1 MSSDRWRQVE
11 ELCHAAL
18 AYGDEERE
26 SFLAKACQGDEGLL
40 REVESLLAQE
50 SSAEGFMSVP
60 AAALAGSA
68 GLDQPPGTLVGARFG
83 SYTLRSLLGVGGMGE
98 VYRAHDETLG
108 REVAIKVL
116 PPGFTAEPD
125 RRARFEREA
134 RMLATLNHP
143 NIGAIYGVEEANGVR
158 GLVLELV
165 EGETLAERIA
175 APGRSRT
182 DSRAGLSITE
192 SLIIARQIAD
202 ALEAAHEKGIV
213 HRDLKPANIKI
224 TPEGAAKVLD
234 FGLAKVATPDSL
246 GSDPSQS
253 RAGAVFG
260 TAAYMSPEQARG
272 HNVDKRADIWAFGC
286 VLFEMLTG
294 RAAFAGDTASDTIA
308 KILER
313 EPEWSAL
320 PSATPVAI
328 RRLLFRCLIKDS
340 KRRLRDVGDV
350 RIEIDAVNEVVPGVA
365 DAMVPAAVGTRKTW
379 LPWAAVAALAT
390 GVLLWEGRRP
400 TVIENPL
407 ATARF
412 SRLTDWAGAEAQAEI
427 SSDGRFVAFL
437 SDREGQFDLW
447 VTQVGTGKFT
457 NLTQDRPP
465 LDSPSS
471 LLRALGFSGDGAE
484 IWFNPTEA
492 RAQNPSSV
500 VARTEG
506 KLLTPLLG
514 GTSRP
519 FLGEKSET
527 PAWSADGMRLAY
539 FTNGSG
545 DPLFIADR
553 NGADA
558 RQIFLDQ
565 QTGAHSHNPV
575 WSPDERWIYFV
586 HGVDVSEQMDIWR
599 IQPSGEAAERLT
611 DQHAAVN
618 FLAPLDAR
626 TLIYTARADDG
637 TGPALWTLDVPSRI
651 TRKVSSDLQRYT
663 SVAASRDGRRIV
675 ATVAN
680 PTSSLWRVPL
690 ADRPVYERDV
700 QPYPV
705 STVRALAPRFAG
717 ASLFYLATGGVGDS
731 LWHLSEG
738 HTSEVVRGADL
749 PLSEPAA
756 VSPDGKHIVVVVRR
770 GGLRRLVIM
779 SADGTNVRTLAP
791 SLEIQGAQGQAAA
804 DWSPDGSWIVAGGI
818 DKDGSALFKIP
829 ANGGDPVRIVT
840 GQAVNPVW
848 SPDGRLIAYGGP
860 FVAGQT
866 ALAWVGP
873 TGASVDLPHLRV
885 SAGAYRF
892 LPDGKGLVFRPTAAA
907 PDFWLLDLAAKT
919 RRQLTH
925 LSDRGGRIQTF
936 DITPDGKEIV
946 FDRIRE
952 NSDIVL
958 IDLQK

>member
-11 ELCHAAL
+11 DLCHAAL
-18 AYGDEERE
+18 ACRAEDRR
-26 SFLAKACQGDEGLL
+26 SFLADACQGDEVLL

-68 GLDQPPGTLVGARFG
+68 RLDQARGTLVGVRFG
-83 SYTLRSLLGVGGMGE
+83 SCTIRSLLGVGGMGE

-116 PPGFTAEPD
+116 SPAFTAEPE

-143 NIGAIYGVEEANGVR
+143 HIGSIYGVEEADGVR

-175 APGRSRT
+175 RSERAPGA
-182 DSRAGLSITE
+182 DAAGLSVSEALT
-192 SLIIARQIAD
+192 IARQIAE

-224 TPEGAAKVLD
+224 TPDGAVKVLD
-234 FGLAKVATPDSL
+234 FGLAKVASPDSS
-246 GSDPSQS
+246 GSDLSHS

-272 HNVDKRADIWAFGC
+272 HNVDKRTDIWAFGC

-294 RAAFAGDTASDTIA
+294 RVAFAGDTASDTIA

-320 PSATPVAI
+320 PSATPVAV
-328 RRLLFRCLIKDS
+328 RRLLFRCLAKDS
-340 KRRLRDVGDV
+340 KQRCRDVGDV
-350 RIEIDAVNEVVPGVA
+350 RIEIDAIDEVVPGAADVPVA
-365 DAMVPAAVGTRKTW
+365 AAVSTWKTW
-379 LPWAAVAALAT
+379 LPWAVVAALAT
-390 GVLLWEGRRP
+390 GVILREVRRP
-400 TVIENPL
+400 TAIENPF

-412 SRLTDWAGAEAQAEI
+412 SLLTDWSGAEAQAEI

-437 SDREGQFDLW
+437 ADHEGQFDLW
-447 VTQVGTGKFT
+447 LSPVGTWKPT

-465 LDSPSS
+465 LDSPSA
-471 LLRALGFSGDGAE
+471 LLRSFGFTGDGAE
-484 IWFNPTEA
+484 IWFSPKEA
-492 RAQNPSSV
+492 RGQNPSSV
-500 VARTEG
+500 APQTEA
-506 KLLTPLLG
+506 KMLVPLLG
-514 GTSRP
+514 GKPRP
-519 FLGEKSET
+519 FLGATFET
-527 PAWSADGMRLAY
+527 PAWSPDGMRLAY
-539 FTNGSG
+539 FRNGSG
-545 DPLFIADR
+545 DPLFVADR
-553 NGADA
+553 TGADP
-558 RQIFLDQ
+558 RQIFLDHQ
-565 QTGAHSHNPV
+565 KDTHSHNPV
-575 WSPDERWIYFV
+575 WSPDGQWIYFV
-586 HGVDVSEQMDIWR
+586 HGVDVNENMDIWR
-599 IQPSGEAAERLT
+599 IRPSGEAPERLT
-611 DQHAAVN
+611 DQHAGVN

-626 TLIYTARADDG
+626 TLIYTARAEDG
-637 TGPALWTLDVPSRI
+637 TGPVLWTLDVQSRI
-651 TRKVSSDLQRYT
+651 TRKVSSGLERYT

-675 ATVAN
+675 ATRAN
-680 PTSSLWRVPL
+680 PSASLWRVPL
-690 ADRPVYERDV
+690 ADRPIDDRDV

-717 ASLFYLATGGVGDS
+717 ASLFYLATGGIGDS

-738 HTSEVVRGADL
+738 QASEVVRGVDM

-756 VSPDGKHIVVVVRR
+756 VSPDGQHIVVMVRR

-779 SADGTNVRTLAP
+779 SADGTNVQTLAP
-791 SLEIQGAQGQAAA
+791 SIEIQGAPGQAAA
-804 DWSPDGSWIVAGGI
+804 DWSPDGSWVVAGGL
-818 DKDGSALFKIP
+818 DADGPALFKIP
-829 ANGGDPVRIVT
+829 AKGGDPLRIVT

-848 SPDGRLIAYGGP
+848 SPDGTLIAYGGP
-860 FVAGQT
+860 VVAGQT
-866 ALAWVGP
+866 ALGWVRPDG
-873 TGASVDLPHLRV
+873 TSVDLPPIRV
-885 SAGAYRF
+885 RQGGYRF
-892 LPDGKGLVFRPTAAA
+892 LPDGKGLVFQPTGPA

-919 RRQLTH
+919 TRQLTH
-925 LSDRGGRIQTF
+925 LSDRGRIQTF
-936 DITPDGKEIV
+936 DIMPDGKAIV
-946 FDRIRE
+946 FDRTRE

-958 IDLQK
+958 IELPK